1 MTSRRFLYEFFMPE
15 DALSGGKADSAEA
28 SDFDSAELKKGT
40 KHEMEH
46 TDDEAI
52 AKEIAMDHLSEDPHY
67 YSDLEAAGR
76 LFSSE
81 D

>member
-15 DALSGGKADSAEA
+15 DVLGGGRADNAKE
-28 SDFDSAELKKGT
+28 SDFDPVELKNGT

-46 TDDEAI
+46 TDDKAI